1 MPTKSLLLVFI
12 HGFKGGDHT
21 FDGKQL
27 PAAASRQLVTQ

>member
-27 PAAASRQLVTQ
+27 PAASRQLVTQ

>member
-27 PAAASRQLVTQ
+27 PANSRRLVTQ